1 MRIAHEAETDQGCG
15 GVVTGQGPRAFV
27 RGADG
32 AVFALFRK
40 GIAWVNS
47 ETFALRW
54 LARSP
59 VPISAGADAQNG
71 RVFFAG

>member
-1 MRIAHEAETDQGCG
+1 
-15 GVVTGQGPRAFV
+15 V